1 MGAGSALRSVRVLWN
16 VVTNYARLGLNAAI
30 AFVLTPYMVHH
41 MGDRDYGLWV
51 TVFSL
56 TGYFGL
62 FDQGIR
68 PSLVRYVSRDHAL
81 GDHPGLSRT
90 ISSAIV
96 LYTAVGVAT
105 MAAAWVVAVNAPLW
119 IRMDPALHRIAPT
132 LVLLVGGTLALGF
145 PLGVF
150 GAVLSGL
157 QRYDL
162 ANGIGMAV
170 GVLRMVAFITV
181 LRANGGLVALA
192 WTSLAVNFLGH
203 LWSWFAV
210 RRLLPHVAI
219 GPAWVKREYFRR
231 IAAYGS
237 WALVGALATNIAFQT
252 DALVITAFI
261 GTAFAAPFA
270 IAGGLVDNARSL
282 VTAAAYVLSPT
293 ASEMDALGQ
302 GEKLRHM
309 LVAGSK
315 YSVLVSW
322 PVLLGMIVYGPNL
335 LHTWVG
341 ARYESASLL
350 LTILAVPTMVALP
363 QATASSV
370 LFGISKHRGIVLL
383 SILSAVLNLGLSVWW
398 AGHPAAM
405 AFLFGE
411 TVRPALVGVAMGTA
425 VPLLVISG
433 FVTAWYACRVLEE
446 PFLAYL
452 WAGMLRPGLV
462 CVAFAFPAVAVQWRW
477 HPVGWLPMLGACAGS
492 WLVFAVIAWFAGISS
507 GDRERWG
514 RMASGLLVRRPAGGG
529 SRV

>member
-1 MGAGSALRSVRVLWN
+1 LRSVRVLWN
-16 VVTNYARLGLNAAI
+16 VVTNYARLGLSAAI
-30 AFVLTPYMVHH
+30 AFVLTPYMVHR

-81 GDHPGLSRT
+81 GDREGLART

-96 LYTAVGVAT
+96 LYMALGVAT
-105 MAAAWVVAVNAPLW
+105 MLAAWVVAINAPLW

-132 LVLLVGGTLALGF
+132 LVLLVGATLALGF

-170 GVLRMVAFITV
+170 GILRLVVFVGV
-181 LRANGGLVALA
+181 LRAHGGLVALA
-192 WTSLAVNFLGH
+192 WSSLGVNLFGH
-203 LWSWFAV
+203 VWSWWAA
-210 RRLLPHVAI
+210 RRLLPGVPI
-219 GPAWVKREYFRR
+219 GPGWVERAYFRR

-293 ASEMDALGQ
+293 ASEMDALGE
-302 GEKLRHM
+302 GAKLRRI

-322 PVLLGMIVYGPNL
+322 PVLLGLIIFGANL

-341 ARYESASLL
+341 PHYESASLL

-363 QATASSV
+363 QATASSL
-370 LFGISKHRGIVLL
+370 LFGISRHRGVVLL
-383 SILSAVLNLGLSVWW
+383 SILSAVLNLALSVWW
-398 AGHPAAM
+398 ASHPAAM
-405 AFLFGE
+405 AALFGN
-411 TVRPALVGVAMGTA
+411 TLRPALVGVAMGTA
-425 VPLLVISG
+425 VPLLVVSG
-433 FVTAWYACRVLEE
+433 FASAWYACRVLEE
-446 PFLAYL
+446 PFLHYL
-452 WAGMLRPGLV
+452 WEGMLRPGLV
-462 CVAFAFPAVAVQWRW
+462 CVVFVVPAMAVQLRW
-477 HPVGWLPMLGACAGS
+477 HPTGWWPLLGACAGS
-492 WLVFAVIAWFAGISS
+492 WLAFAVVAWFAGISS
-507 GDRERWG
+507 DDRGRWS
-514 RMASGLLVRRPAGGG
+514 RMITGLVARRAAPEGNAG
-529 SRV
+529 